1 MAKRDCYEVL
11 GIEKNASSAEIKKAY
26 RKLAMKFHPDRNPDD
41 KTAEQKFKDAN
52 EAYDILK
59 DEQKRAAY
67 DRFGHAAF
75 ENGGPQA
82 GRPGAGDFSGF
93 ADVFDEMFGD
103 FGRGGGGRS
112 RSGAIRGSDLRYNL
126 EVTLEEAFKGKQT
139 EIRVPTLVGCKTCD
153 GSGAAS
159 GSGPVTC
166 TTCAGAGKVRAQQGF
181 FTIERTCSTCRGA
194 GRVIK
199 NPCKSCNG
207 LGRVQ
212 KEKKLSVAIPAGV
225 EEGMRIRLA
234 GEGEAGARG
243 GPSGDLYL
251 FISVK
256 PHRFF
261 RREGPHLFCRV
272 PVPMLIA
279 TLGGKV
285 DVPTIDG
292 TRTRVAISAGT
303 QTGRQFRL
311 KGKGMVTHRR
321 MTRGDLYI
329 DAIVETPVN
338 LTKRQQELLREFEKV
353 GNPKKM
359 QPASEGFLDKVK
371 ELWGDLRD

>member
-1 MAKRDCYEVL
+1 MAKRDYYEVL
-11 GIEKNASSAEIKKAY
+11 GIEKNMSPAEMKKAY

-41 KTAEQKFKDAN
+41 KSAEQKFKDVN

-75 ENGGPQA
+75 ENGGPQ
-82 GRPGAGDFSGF
+82 PGQPGTGDFSGF
-93 ADVFDEMFGD
+93 ADIFDEMFGD
-103 FGRGGGGRS
+103 FGHGGRS
-112 RSGAIRGSDLRYNL
+112 RSGAGRGSDLRYNL
-126 EVTLEEAFKGKQT
+126 EITLEEAFKGKQT

-153 GSGAAS
+153 GSGAS
-159 GSGPVTC
+159 PGSGPVTC
-166 TTCAGAGKVRAQQGF
+166 KACAGAGKVRAQQGF
-181 FTIERTCSTCRGA
+181 FTVERTCPTCRGA
-194 GRVIK
+194 GRVIEK
-199 NPCKSCNG
+199 PCTACNG

-225 EEGMRIRLA
+225 EEGMRIRLT
-234 GEGEAGARG
+234 GEGESGVRG

-251 FISVK
+251 FIAIK

-272 PVPMLIA
+272 PVPMMVA
-279 TLGGKV
+279 VLGGKV

-321 MTRGDLYI
+321 STRGDMYI
-329 DAIVETPVN
+329 DAVVETPVN
-338 LTKRQQELLREFEKV
+338 LTKRQQELLREFGKS

-359 QPASEGFLDKVK
+359 HPASEGFLDKVK
-371 ELWGDLRD
+371 ELWDDLRD